1 MRRLALATM
10 FPALPRG
17 AAFGPAPVTRAAGS
31 GRCALPAGLGK
42 GDITARFVIVALFS
56 IMVVRLGSDFL
67 QTGRVAGLLLLASEA
82 LVVILTVFRRP
93 AGAVDRS
100 VKARTLMV
108 ISLIGPMLVSPARHR
123 CRHCC
128 RHLRRWRSR
137 FAGLIV
143 VIVGKVS
150 LGRSFGLMPANR
162 GVVSTG
168 VYRLVRHPI
177 YMGYLISHAAF
188 CAANPTVGNLLILGG
203 ADAALLVRAV
213 CEERTLAQDSAYR
226 EYQQQVRWRVMPG
239 VF

>member
-17 AAFGPAPVTRAAGS
+17 AAFGPAPVTRAVDPVGT
-31 GRCALPAGLGK
+31 LPAGLGK

-67 QTGRVAGLLLLASEA
+67 QTGRIAGLLLLASEA

-108 ISLIGPMLVSPARHR
+108 ISLIGPILVSPAPASVPT
-123 CRHCC
+123 
-128 RHLRRWRSR
+128 LLPA
-137 FAGLIV
+137 FATVAISVCGLLV

-188 CAANPTVGNLLILGG
+188 CAANPTIGNLLILGG

>member
-17 AAFGPAPVTRAAGS
+17 AAFGPAPVTRAVDPVD
-31 GRCALPAGLGK
+31 ALPAGLGK
-42 GDITARFVIVALFS
+42 GDIAARFVIVALFS

-67 QTGRVAGLLLLASEA
+67 QTGRIAGLLLLASEA

-108 ISLIGPMLVSPARHR
+108 ISLIGPILVSPAPASVPT
-123 CRHCC
+123 
-128 RHLRRWRSR
+128 LLPA
-137 FAGLIV
+137 FATVAISVCGLLV

-168 VYRLVRHPI
+168 RVPRSCGIRSTWATSSRTRPSVR
-177 YMGYLISHAAF
+177 
-188 CAANPTVGNLLILGG
+188 
-203 ADAALLVRAV
+203 
-213 CEERTLAQDSAYR
+213 RTRRSATC
-226 EYQQQVRWRVMPG
+226 
-239 VF
+239 